1 MTMITTVR
9 ASSLVFFCV
18 ASLGAALPQAPTMG
32 TAPQAIAAPASPKP
46 RLTEPKLTIAQV
58 KGEGPAVAL
67 TFDAC
72 MGKVDDRILD
82 TLIENRIPSTVFVTA
97 RWLKH
102 NAAAFAVM
110 RANPDLFEIEDH
122 GENHVPAIDVPM
134 TVFGIKTAG
143 SAEAVAAEVEGGA
156 QAIIAAG
163 GERPVWFRGATAKY
177 TPSAIAEIQS
187 LGYRVAGYSINGDSG
202 SLLGSSSVARQY
214 HRAKDGDVIISH
226 INQPTHEAGEGVVK
240 GILDLKAR
248 GFRFVRLKDRT
259 EPVSG
264 KSF

>member
-1 MTMITTVR
+1 MTIVTTLR
-9 ASSLVFFCV
+9 FSSLALFCA
-18 ASLGAALPQAPTMG
+18 ASIGAAAPTPAKPS
-32 TAPQAIAAPASPKP
+32 TAASKP

-58 KGEGPAVAL
+58 KEEGPAVAL

-82 TLIENRIPSTVFVTA
+82 TLIDNRIPSTIFVTA

-143 SAEAVAAEVEGGA
+143 SPEAVAAEVEGGA
-156 QAIIAAG
+156 EAIVAAG

-177 TPSAIAEIQS
+177 TPSAIAQIQS

-202 SLLGSSSVARQY
+202 SLLGASGVERQY

-259 EPVSG
+259 EPASS

>member
-1 MTMITTVR
+1 MNMMTTSKMF
-9 ASSLVFFCV
+9 ALAWMCA
-18 ASLGAALPQAPTMG
+18 ASLGAATP
-32 TAPQAIAAPASPKP
+32 APAIPATASPNQ
-46 RLTEPKLTIAQV
+46 RLTEPKLTISQV
-58 KGEGPAVAL
+58 KDEGPTVAL

-72 MGKVDDRILD
+72 MGKVDDRILS
-82 TLIENRIPSTVFVTA
+82 TLIDNRIPSTIFVTA

-143 SAEAVAAEVEGGA
+143 SPGAVAAEVEGGA
-156 QAIIAAG
+156 KAIMAAG

-177 TPSAIAEIQS
+177 TPSVIAQIQS

-202 SLLGSSSVARQY
+202 SLLGASGVARQY

-259 EPVSG
+259 EPLST

>member
-1 MTMITTVR
+1 MTITI
-9 ASSLVFFCV
+9 SLRLL
-18 ASLGAALPQAPTMG
+18 SLALICAGSFALTAPPQAAGSETPTA
-32 TAPQAIAAPASPKP
+32 TRTKT
-46 RLTEPKLTIAQV
+46 RLIEPKLTIAQV
-58 KGEGPAVAL
+58 EGEGPAVAL

-122 GENHVPAIDVPM
+122 GGNHVPAIDVPM

-156 QAIIAAG
+156 EAIIAAG

-202 SLLGSSSVARQY
+202 SLLGASGVARQY